1 LELKNSVSNLKS
13 RSGTFFVLNAPLFLV
28 PPFCFSPTPSCLSA
42 FFSLLPQHKITNGIG
57 LSAEEHVSWYLKDDR
72 NNRDGEVNGIN
83 AALGPKARDMLV
95 SSYYNN

>member
-1 LELKNSVSNLKS
+1 
-13 RSGTFFVLNAPLFLV
+13 LFL
-28 PPFCFSPTPSCLSA
+28 TDTILLSA